1 MSAVKPPA
9 SNAACNAGRSPF
21 SQRGEDAESGK
32 ITQANP
38 LAAAAAVSSLA
49 AVSVSPLEHAVSTSA
64 AAAVT
69 AATLKER
76 LNTQFS
82 FVFLDHDLKQIKFLT
97 LFISNQ
103 VCGQSL
109 TDRVSR

>member
-32 ITQANP
+32 ITQARP

-49 AVSVSPLEHAVSTSA
+49 AVSLPLEHAANKRA

-69 AATLKER
+69 AATPKER
-76 LNTQFS
+76 FNTQFS
-82 FVFLDHDLKQIKFLT
+82 FVFFE
-97 LFISNQ
+97 S
-103 VCGQSL
+103 
-109 TDRVSR
+109 

>member
-1 MSAVKPPA
+1 MSVVKPAA
-9 SNAACNAGRSPF
+9 SKASFSAGRSPF

-32 ITQANP
+32 ITQARP

-49 AVSVSPLEHAVSTSA
+49 AVSLPLEHAANKRA

-69 AATLKER
+69 ATTPKER
-76 LNTQFS
+76 FNTQFS
-82 FVFLDHDLKQIKFLT
+82 FVLLDHDLKQIKFLT

-109 TDRVSR
+109 ADRVSR